1 MDITKQLDQQQKK
14 DFWWDLAKAGVYP
27 VLGVVV
33 LFVFWRTFK
42 STPLD
47 NVTAGGANGG
57 LGGGRVLRPGDSDV
71 VTVEVLNQ
79 LIRENPHNMTQ
90 AIRSWMGTPKEKV

>member
-1 MDITKQLDQQQKK
+1 VI
-14 DFWWDLAKAGVYP
+14 
-27 VLGVVV
+27 V
-33 LFVFWRTFK
+33 LFVFWRMFK

-47 NVTAGGANGG
+47 NVTVGGLAGGMGS
-57 LGGGRVLRPGDSDV
+57 GRLFRPRDSDV

-90 AIRSWMGTPKEKV
+90 AIRSWMGAPKEKV